1 MTSQVEHYNSISRDF
16 LTKARTYLNQDDLL
30 QASEKGWGAGAHKV
44 KSVSEARGWPHGG
57 HRELYQALNR
67 LATETNDRELRIL
80 FNAASAL
87 HTNFYEGWMP
97 KEMVE
102 DGLGQV
108 SELLRKLDGL
118 NGTQRDD
125 SL

>member
-1 MTSQVEHYNSISRDF
+1 MTSQVDHYNSISRDF
-16 LTKARTYLNQDDLL
+16 LSKARTYLTQDDLL
-30 QASEKGWGAGAHKV
+30 QASEKGWGAAAHKV
-44 KSVSEARGWPHGG
+44 KSVAEARGWTHAG

-67 LATETNDRELRIL
+67 LATETDDRELRIL

-87 HTNFYEGWMP
+87 HANFYEGWMP

-108 SELLRKLDGL
+108 SELLRKLDGVDSAQ
-118 NGTQRDD
+118 GDD
-125 SL
+125 SV